1 MASKKPIIQESF
13 TNEFG
18 TVNVGDTVMAVTT
31 GYSHRVDVYKAIYLG
46 YIESEDWR
54 GAIEKKVKLEVEE
67 ERNVQVW
74 ADNGR
79 EFNWKTEYNN
89 STWPDV
95 QKLLTYKKVMRKYQ
109 STLKLNRI
117 APIKQSEFQIIN
129 TVSKL
134 V

>member
-1 MASKKPIIQESF
+1 MAIKKPIIQESF

-31 GYSHRVDVYKAIYLG
+31 GYSHNVSVYKAIYLG
-46 YIESEDWR
+46 YIESQGWNGKVEQ
-54 GAIEKKVKLEVEE
+54 KVKLEVEE
-67 ERNVQVW
+67 EHNVQVW

-89 STWPDV
+89 STWQDV
-95 QKLLTYKKVMRKYQ
+95 QKLLTRKKVMKTRNT
-109 STLKLNRI
+109 TLQLNRI
-117 APIKQSEFQIIN
+117 APIKQSDHQIVDI
-129 TVSKL
+129 VSKL